1 MEKKK
6 DKMTEQLLKDEDDD
20 KSIWDSISRYC
31 GHGYVICY
39 CWGYRIC
46 VMTCVD
52 VPCILISAVR
62 KNFNFLWFCLS
73 SNLEYIHYSFGKR

>member
-31 GHGYVICY
+31 AQGYIV
-39 CWGYRIC
+39 
-46 VMTCVD
+46 
-52 VPCILISAVR
+52 
-62 KNFNFLWFCLS
+62 FCGEKDFVS
-73 SNLEYIHYSFGKR
+73 